1 MKKRIV
7 FIVLTGWALSL
18 AACFGQT
25 AECQKYLEC
34 AESLSPGSKE
44 ALTPEYG
51 PDGTCWKLTAQAA
64 AACSEACSKALSD
77 AGDQVG
83 APSTCIK

>member
-7 FIVLTGWALSL
+7 FIVLAGWALSL

-64 AACSEACSKALSD
+64 TACSDACAKALSD
-77 AGDQVG
+77 AGAQVG
-83 APSTCIK
+83 APSSCAR